1 MLKPFRNIIN
11 QNITILILYLYS
23 TKILF
28 SYFYIMNENKII
40 GKTYSLYGGKETSD
54 YFYYNLTD
62 TTNLILHNF
71 KDEYAL
77 LSLLREISGRKRSL
91 RKKSKQNPVKNPIG
105 EILHLAEK
113 SFSKYFTDIDS
124 HLKNLTLSEKCDSTL
139 TTSRE
144 QYLLY
149 MIEIEIVNRLN
160 KDKFNSSEP
169 KYAFLP
175 HCLHDLDKDCL
186 SASDGTDYVCKSCSK
201 KCSINAVSKLMKLR
215 SIKAYIWREADLK
228 KIFRLAKSSGENIG
242 VFGIACIPE
251 LVNGLRLCAKYD
263 VPAMGVPLDANRCVR
278 WMGDFY
284 PNSVNEKKIL
294 SLLN

>member
-1 MLKPFRNIIN
+1 MI
-11 QNITILILYLYS
+11 QQ
-23 TKILF
+23 
-28 SYFYIMNENKII
+28 KII
-40 GKTYSLYGGKETSD
+40 GKTYSLYGGKDTSD
-54 YFYYNLTD
+54 YFYDNIADLT
-62 TTNLILHNF
+62 NMILQNF
-71 KDEYAL
+71 KNEDAL
-77 LSLLREISGRKRSL
+77 LNFLREISGRKRTL
-91 RKKSKQNPVKNPIG
+91 KKESKQTTVRTPLGN
-105 EILHLAEK
+105 ILHSAEK
-113 SFSKYFTDIDS
+113 TLFKYFTDIDT

-149 MIEIEIVNRLN
+149 MLEIEIVNRIN
-160 KDKFNSSEP
+160 KEKFSSSEP

-175 HCLHDLDKDCL
+175 HCLHDLDKECL

-201 KCSINAVSKLMKLR
+201 NCSINEVSKLMKR
-215 SIKAYIWREADLK
+215 RNTKAYIWREADLK

-251 LVNGLRLCAKYD
+251 LVNGMRLCAKYD
-263 VPAMGVPLDANRCVR
+263 VPAIGVPLDANRCIR

>member
-1 MLKPFRNIIN
+1 MI
-11 QNITILILYLYS
+11 QQ
-23 TKILF
+23 
-28 SYFYIMNENKII
+28 KII
-40 GKTYSLYGGKETSD
+40 GKTYSLYGGKDTSD
-54 YFYYNLTD
+54 YFYDNIADLT
-62 TTNLILHNF
+62 NMILQNF
-71 KDEYAL
+71 KNEDAL
-77 LSLLREISGRKRSL
+77 LNFLREISGRKRTL
-91 RKKSKQNPVKNPIG
+91 KKESKQNPVRTPLGN
-105 EILHLAEK
+105 ILHSAEK
-113 SFSKYFTDIDS
+113 TLSKYFTDVDS

-149 MIEIEIVNRLN
+149 MLEIEIVNRIN
-160 KDKFNSSEP
+160 KEKFNSSKT

-175 HCLHDLDKDCL
+175 HCLHDLDKECL

-201 KCSINAVSKLMKLR
+201 NCSINAVSKLMKR
-215 SIKAYIWREADLK
+215 RNTKAYIWREADLK

-251 LVNGLRLCAKYD
+251 LVNGMRLCAKYD
-263 VPAMGVPLDANRCVR
+263 VPAIGVPLDANRCIR
-278 WMGDFY
+278 WMGNFY

>member
-1 MLKPFRNIIN
+1 M
-11 QNITILILYLYS
+11 
-23 TKILF
+23 
-28 SYFYIMNENKII
+28 NKII
-40 GKTYSLYGGKETSD
+40 TQGIKGKTYSLYSGNDDTDEFYSGLSD
-54 YFYYNLTD
+54 FVD
-62 TTNLILHNF
+62 SFISQA
-71 KDEYAL
+71 DSEEYL
-77 LSLLREISGRKRSL
+77 LYIIRKISNKKRQLKSEMKKVSSDSLVSKLLNECEKR
-91 RKKSKQNPVKNPIG
+91 
-105 EILHLAEK
+105 
-113 SFSKYFTDIDS
+113 FSKYFTDIEF
-124 HLKNLTLSEKCDSTL
+124 HLNNLSLSEKCDPVL

-149 MIEIEIVNRLN
+149 MIEIELVNRLY
-160 KDKFNSSEP
+160 KAAFISSES

-201 KCSINAVSKLMKLR
+201 NCSINSVSKLMKYR
-215 SIKAYIWREADLK
+215 NIKAYIWREADLK
-228 KIFRLAKSSGENIG
+228 KIFMLARKSGQSIG
-242 VFGIACIPE
+242 VFGVACIPE

-263 VPAMGVPLDANRCVR
+263 VPAIGVPLDANRCVR

>member
-1 MLKPFRNIIN
+1 MI
-11 QNITILILYLYS
+11 QQ
-23 TKILF
+23 KIV
-28 SYFYIMNENKII
+28 
-40 GKTYSLYGGKETSD
+40 GKTYSLYGYEEISD
-54 YFYYNLTD
+54 YFFDNLGELVD
-62 TTNLILHNF
+62 LILQGF
-71 KDEYAL
+71 RDEN
-77 LSLLREISGRKRSL
+77 SLLNFLRNTSKRKRTLKKEKKANPGDSPIANILYQAENSL
-91 RKKSKQNPVKNPIG
+91 
-105 EILHLAEK
+105 
-113 SFSKYFTDIDS
+113 SKYFTDIDA
-124 HLKNLTLSEKCDSTL
+124 HLKNLTVSEKCDSTL

-149 MIEIEIVNRLN
+149 MIENELVNRMY
-160 KDKFNSSEP
+160 KEEFNSSKI

-186 SASDGTDYVCKSCSK
+186 SASNGTDYVCKSCSK
-201 KCSINAVSKLMKLR
+201 KCSINSVSKLMTLR
-215 SIKAYIWREADLK
+215 NIKAYIWREADLK
-228 KIFRLAKSSGENIG
+228 KIFRLAKSSGESIG

-263 VPAMGVPLDANRCVR
+263 VPAIGVPLDANRCAR